1 MTPDNIHTKVDA
13 IIDVWRQGFGK
24 LEKRQKNGESISEQD
39 VMNVILVAGKD
50 IYESGLTME
59 AVSNSGYKKAEF
71 ERIFNQAN
79 KQNVPL
85 TEVALGNSGNNTMVS
100 SIQMAALGS
109 ASGTTRESIIA
120 SIEQDPGYLPPQDM
134 VNGSNTTATVTASK
148 ETEQTPLPVI
158 ATDITKQAVKSS
170 ATILEKIA
178 PPDTLTKGTDN
189 SLSLSS
195 AEETEVEKVANTQN
209 DKIFGITEVNEKEPI
224 PDSMKNAVVGG
235 VSAGASGQSDEPLE
249 LIQMPV
255 RIIEPTNRGTDIGP
269 L

>member
-85 TEVALGNSGNNTMVS
+85 TEVASGNSGNNTMVS

-120 SIEQDPGYLPPQDM
+120 SISKIRLSSTQDM
-134 VNGSNTTATVTASK
+134 VNGNTTATVTASK
-148 ETEQTPLPVI
+148 ETEQTPLPVKYRHN
-158 ATDITKQAVKSS
+158 KQAVKS
-170 ATILEKIA
+170 L
-178 PPDTLTKGTDN
+178 L
-189 SLSLSS
+189 L
-195 AEETEVEKVANTQN
+195 
-209 DKIFGITEVNEKEPI
+209 F
-224 PDSMKNAVVGG
+224 
-235 VSAGASGQSDEPLE
+235 
-249 LIQMPV
+249 
-255 RIIEPTNRGTDIGP
+255 
-269 L
+269 